1 MSMNRD
7 KHCTSFIPQEEVEHR
22 KLYSEPLSESTPA
35 NDKPRDRRMI
45 RRFWVGIGVLAVIIV
60 ALIGVL
66 IFCLIPTPEDVQLRM
81 YAVQISGNGTV
92 LNEGQF
98 VLSGERMH
106 YPGKLKRDVLAAE
119 EVSILNFN
127 FYPDRAELHFTDLSE
142 DGHTL
147 LSGFAVD
154 EDFNA
159 QHSLMLEISADEQWC
174 VIEWGSKFL
183 VCSTNEN
190 FDPNEILAQSLLKPE

>member
-7 KHCTSFIPQEEVEHR
+7 KQFAPFLPKEEVEKSKLLSDDHTPPAEGKDAPYNR
-22 KLYSEPLSESTPA
+22 KQAKGL
-35 NDKPRDRRMI
+35 
-45 RRFWVGIGVLAVIIV
+45 WVSIGLLTVIIV

-81 YAVQISGNGTV
+81 YAVQISDNGTV

-98 VLSGERMH
+98 VLSGDRIH

-127 FYPDRAELHFTDLSE
+127 FYPT
-142 DGHTL
+142 G
-147 LSGFAVD
+147 
-154 EDFNA
+154 
-159 QHSLMLEISADEQWC
+159 
-174 VIEWGSKFL
+174 
-183 VCSTNEN
+183 
-190 FDPNEILAQSLLKPE
+190 QSCTSRT